1 MAFPGRIE
9 GQGPVSERAPSF
21 VKGSVQLPMLGYEV
35 GPTRPT
41 EKGGITMS
49 IFNGLAAAGVI
60 GLAGLLLSPSTF
72 ANVSMGSDPAVQQLH
87 RGTLL
92 AEAADGKKTT
102 KAKTKAVKAKKPATK
117 SKVQDKGTVSTPLTP
132 GEYR

>member
-9 GQGPVSERAPSF
+9 GHGSVSERAPSF
-21 VKGSVQLPMLGYEV
+21 VKGSVQLPMLGCAV

-49 IFNGLAAAGVI
+49 IFNGLAAAAAI
-60 GLAGLLLSPSTF
+60 GLGGLLLSPPTF
-72 ANVSMGSDPAVQQLH
+72 ASVSMGYDQAVQQPH

-92 AEAADGKKTT
+92 AEATKKKATKART
-102 KAKTKAVKAKKPATK
+102 KAKAKTPAAK
-117 SKVQDKGTVSTPLTP
+117 SKTQDKGTVSTPLTP

>member
-1 MAFPGRIE
+1 
-9 GQGPVSERAPSF
+9 
-21 VKGSVQLPMLGYEV
+21 
-35 GPTRPT
+35 
-41 EKGGITMS
+41 MS
-49 IFNGLAAAGVI
+49 IFNGLAAAAVI
-60 GLAGLLLSPSTF
+60 GLGGLLLSPPTF
-72 ANVSMGSDPAVQQLH
+72 ASVSMGSDQAVRQPHQ
-87 RGTLL
+87 GMLL